1 MEVVMSEGK
10 KGLPIWAWFGI
21 GCAGLLVLMMVVLL
35 VVGMFVTKKVKEV
48 AADFEKN
55 PEIATAQLIV
65 KLNPEIEEVEVDEDE
80 GTITFRNKKSG
91 EVFTADVDDI
101 KEGRFTITGEDGTAV
116 ITAGGGEDE
125 GSFKISAGDQ
135 TLEIGGGNADSI
147 PSWIPIIPGAEVV
160 PVLSM
165 KTEGRS
171 HGSVKIVTDKKP
183 KEVLEFYKQEMEE
196 AGFKIQTSSFS
207 GGDESFDVL
216 TGQIEDSK
224 KNLIV
229 NVSVDSDRKVTIALT
244 YSEGE

>member
-1 MEVVMSEGK
+1 MSEGK
-10 KGLPIWAWFGI
+10 KGLPIWAWIGI
-21 GCAGLLVLMMVVLL
+21 GCAGLMALLMVVLL
-35 VVGMFVTKKVKEV
+35 VLGIFVTKKVKEV

-116 ITAGGGEDE
+116 ITAGDGEDE
-125 GSFKISAGDQ
+125 GSYKITAGDH
-135 TLEIGGGNADSI
+135 TMEIGGGDADSI
-147 PSWIPIIPGAEVV
+147 PSWIPLIKGAEVV
-160 PVLSM
+160 PVLAM
-165 KTEGRS
+165 KTDGRS
-171 HGSVKIVTDKKP
+171 HGSVKISTDKDRE
-183 KEVLEFYKQEMEE
+183 EVLAFYKQAMEK
-196 AGFKIQTSSFS
+196 AGFEIQTTSYS

-224 KNLIV
+224 KTLIV
-229 NVSVDSDRKVTIALT
+229 NVSVDSDRKVNIALT
-244 YSEGE
+244 YTDGE